1 MQRIAER
8 QDGLITAG
16 QCRDLELSTA
26 SVKNFLRRGVWRALS
41 RGVYL
46 VDADLRGSSPESP
59 KALVRAA
66 VLTGGPNAVAVLESA
81 AVVHGLHGL
90 RPQTRL
96 HVSLPGKLA
105 VPRRLTDLTVVPH
118 QLTLGPEDVTVVDGI
133 RVTTVR
139 RTVADLLLRLDRL
152 AAVSVLD
159 SALHLGL
166 LAEDELAELPALM
179 FGRRGVAVARNW
191 IEQADG
197 RAESPLETRA
207 RLRCADAGIPPDDL
221 QASIVGGDGRVLAR
235 VDLLWRAARLVGEA
249 DGGEVHDRPEAVYR
263 DRQRQNDL
271 VNAGYR
277 VVRFT
282 WSDTLD
288 AEAIPRIV
296 RRALARIPQPA
307 VPGDSAESIR
317 KLWT

>member
-1 MQRIAER
+1 MQRLAER
-8 QDGLITAG
+8 QDGLITAA

-26 SVKNFLRRGVWRALS
+26 SVKRFLRQGVWRSLS

-46 VDADLRGSSPESP
+46 VDADMRGQPDSP

-81 AVVHGLHGL
+81 AVVHGLQGL

-105 VPRRLTDLTVVPH
+105 VPRRLTDVTVVPH
-118 QLTLGPEDVTVVDGI
+118 QLTLAAADVTAVDGI

-139 RTVADLLLRLDRL
+139 RTVADLLLKLDRL

-166 LAEDELAELPALM
+166 LTEEELVEQPSLM
-179 FGRRGVAVARNW
+179 FGRRGAAGARDW

-207 RLRCADAGIPPDDL
+207 RLRCADAGVPPDDL
-221 QASIVGGDGRVLAR
+221 QAVIVDGEGRTLAR
-235 VDLLWRAARLVGEA
+235 VDMLWRRARLIGEA

-277 VVRFT
+277 IVRFT

-288 AEAIPRIV
+288 PVAIPRIV
-296 RRALARIPQPA
+296 RRALAGGTAMSA
-307 VPGDSAESIR
+307 VVGRSESIR

>member
-1 MQRIAER
+1 MQRLAER
-8 QDGLITAG
+8 QDGLITAA

-46 VDADLRGSSPESP
+46 VDADMRGVPDSPR
-59 KALVRAA
+59 ALVRAA
-66 VLTGGPNAVAVLESA
+66 VLSAGPNAVAVLESA
-81 AVVHGLHGL
+81 AAVHGLQGL

-96 HVSLPGKLA
+96 HVSLPGKMA
-105 VPRRLTDLTVVPH
+105 VPRRLTDATVVPH
-118 QLTLGPEDVTVVDGI
+118 QLTLAAEHVTVVDGI
-133 RVTTVR
+133 AVTSVR

-166 LAEDELAELPALM
+166 LTEEDLTELPRLM
-179 FGRRGVAVARNW
+179 FGRRGAATARTW

-207 RLRCADAGIPPDDL
+207 RLRCADGGVPPDEL
-221 QASIVGGDGRVLAR
+221 QAVITGASGQVLAR
-235 VDLLWRAARLVGEA
+235 VDMLWRAARLIGEA

-277 VVRFT
+277 VIRLT
-282 WSDTLD
+282 WPDTQDPQL
-288 AEAIPRIV
+288 IPRTV
-296 RRALARIPQPA
+296 RRALASTPQGDHEVVDMNRRRP
-307 VPGDSAESIR
+307 VP
-317 KLWT
+317 

>member
-1 MQRIAER
+1 MQRLAER
-8 QDGLITAG
+8 QDGLITAA

-26 SVKNFLRRGVWRALS
+26 SVKRFLRQGVWRTLS

-46 VDADLRGSSPESP
+46 VDADMRGVLDSPR
-59 KALVRAA
+59 ALVRAA
-66 VLTGGPNAVAVLESA
+66 VLGAGPNAVAVLESA
-81 AVVHGLHGL
+81 AAVHGLHGL

-105 VPRRLTDLTVVPH
+105 VPRRLSDATVVPH
-118 QLTLGPEDVTVVDGI
+118 QLTLAAGDVTVVDGI
-133 RVTTVR
+133 AVTTVR
-139 RTVADLLLRLDRL
+139 RTVADLLLKLDRL

-166 LAEDELAELPALM
+166 LAEDDLAELPLLM
-179 FGRRGVAVARNW
+179 FGRRGATKARAW

-207 RLRCADAGIPPDDL
+207 RLRCVDAGVPPDELQAVIADASGH
-221 QASIVGGDGRVLAR
+221 ALAR
-235 VDLLWRAARLVGEA
+235 VDMLWRAARLIGEA

-271 VNAGYR
+271 VHAGYR
-277 VVRFT
+277 IVRFT

-288 AEAIPRIV
+288 PASIPRIV
-296 RRALARIPQPA
+296 RRALARAPQTR
-307 VPGDSAESIR
+307 VPMGSSQSIR